1 MSQIENT
8 LASIKVDSEKV
19 TPTDFIE
26 SLTEI
31 IPSGQTISPILE
43 QPYELSYSFT
53 TVSPTQNKAQE
64 VLEVMNSTPENVQPQ
79 RKPKRK
85 RRTQLEMQ
93 EARALES
100 SRRLN

>member
-1 MSQIENT
+1 MSHIENT

-64 VLEVMNSTPENVQPQ
+64 VLEVMNSTQPQ
-79 RKPKRK
+79 PKPKRK